1 MKRVL
6 FFIFLFILSLLTFSQ
21 QSKIDSLLNILT
33 KDKEDTNKVIHL
45 NKLSWKYI
53 GIGSYDSALLYAN
66 HALTLVNSL
75 PKSLG
80 RSWAS
85 SSNNAIGVAYFQEGN
100 FPRSLDHYLKA
111 LKIDENLQDKN
122 EMANVL
128 VNIGILYK
136 DQGDYSKALDYYFRA
151 LKIDNELLEQALLT
165 RNVDEIRKAK
175 KGIAADLSN
184 IGLAYYEQKNFSKA
198 LDYYFKSL
206 KIDEESGNKNGM
218 AIRLGNIGLVY
229 DAKKD
234 YTKALDYYS
243 KALKLREELGDK
255 SLIAITLS
263 NIGSLYT
270 VQSKYSDAY
279 NYLYHALALDV
290 SNGEQYGVKDDYEQL
305 SKLYEKS
312 TALLP
317 DTVGGK
323 ILNREEMRLRSMYY
337 YKRSIA
343 IRDTIFSE
351 ENKKQLV
358 RKEMNYEFDKKEAA
372 QKAEQE
378 KKDTIAAQEKRG
390 QKIITYSISGGLF
403 LVLLLALFIFRGY
416 RQKQKANKELAEK
429 NFVIEEQKKLVE
441 EKNKDITDSITYAKR
456 IQDAILIPESEI
468 KKQFS
473 DAFVLF
479 KPKDIVSGDIYWF
492 AESKYNKVLVVA
504 DCTGH
509 GVPGGFMSMLS
520 FAMLQET
527 LLLEE
532 VKTTAQ
538 ALTYLDHKIT
548 ETLNRNNRS
557 YRDGMDMTLCAFS
570 KSSNTLQFSCANRP
584 LILIRNG
591 ELKEFSP
598 AKFTIGGAIDNV
610 SKNFKNQEI
619 QIEQGDMI
627 YLFTDGYVDQFGGLK
642 GKKFKHKQLNEK
654 LLAISNQPL
663 TKQKEILEQT
673 FNDWKGT
680 LEQVDDVCI
689 IGIKCL

>member
-1 MKRVL
+1 MKKNIRIL
-6 FFIFLFILSLLTFSQ
+6 FFHLPLFSFSQ
-21 QSKIDSLLNILT
+21 QSNIDSLSSLLKT
-33 KDKEDTNKVIHL
+33 DKEDTNKVIHL
-45 NKLSWKYI
+45 NKLSWQYI
-53 GIGSYDSALLYAN
+53 SISSYDSALLYASQTL
-66 HALTLVNSL
+66 ALANSI
-75 PKSLG
+75 PNGVG
-80 RSWAS
+80 RGWAS
-85 SSNNAIGVAYFQEGN
+85 SSNNAIGVVYFQQGN
-100 FPRSLDHYLKA
+100 YPKALDYYLKS
-111 LKIDENLQDKN
+111 LKIDEEINDKSG
-122 EMANVL
+122 MADIL
-128 VNIGILYK
+128 VNIGIFYK
-136 DQGDYSKALDYYFRA
+136 DQGDYPKALDYYFKA
-151 LKIDNELLEQALLT
+151 LKMDEELLEQAQH
-165 RNVDEIRKAK
+165 RRDAHEIRKEE

-184 IGLAYYEQKNFSKA
+184 IGLTYYEQKDYSKT
-198 LDYYFKSL
+198 LDCYFKAL
-206 KIDEESGNKNGM
+206 KIDEELGNKNGM

-229 DAKKD
+229 DAQKN

-243 KALKLREELGDK
+243 KALKMREELGDK

-270 VQSKYSDAY
+270 VQNKYGDAY

-290 SNGEQYGVKDDYEQL
+290 SNGEKDGVKDDYEQL

-312 TALLP
+312 NAPLP

-323 ILNREEMRLRSMYY
+323 ILNKEKMRLRSMYY

-372 QKAEQE
+372 TKAEQD
-378 KKDTIAAQEKRG
+378 KKDTITAEEKRR
-390 QKIITYSISGGLF
+390 QKIITYSVSGGLF

-416 RQKQKANKELAEK
+416 RQKQKANTIITQQKEEVEK
-429 NFVIEEQKKLVE
+429 QKKLVE
-441 EKNKDITDSITYAKR
+441 EKNKDITDSINYAKR
-456 IQDAILIPESEI
+456 IQEAFLIPESEI

-479 KPKDIVSGDIYWF
+479 NPKDIVSGDIYWF

-570 KSSNTLQFSCANRP
+570 KSANTLQFSCANRP

-591 ELKEFSP
+591 KLQEFFP
-598 AKFTIGGAIDNV
+598 DKFTIGGAIDNV
-610 SKNFKNQEI
+610 SKNFRNQEI
-619 QIEQGDMI
+619 QIEQDDMI
-627 YLFTDGYVDQFGGLK
+627 YLFTDGYVDQFGGPK

-654 LLAISNQPL
+654 LLAISHLPL
-663 TKQKEILEQT
+663 ARQKVELEKT
-673 FNDWKGT
+673 FVEWKGK
-680 LEQVDDVCI
+680 LEQVDDVLL
-689 IGIKCL
+689 IGIKI

>member
-1 MKRVL
+1 M
-6 FFIFLFILSLLTFSQ
+6 
-21 QSKIDSLLNILT
+21 
-33 KDKEDTNKVIHL
+33 
-45 NKLSWKYI
+45 
-53 GIGSYDSALLYAN
+53 LYAN
-66 HALTLVNSL
+66 QALTLANSL
-75 PKSLG
+75 PNGVG
-80 RSWAS
+80 RGWTS
-85 SSNNAIGVAYFQEGN
+85 SSNNAIGVVYFQQGN
-100 FPRSLDHYLKA
+100 YPKALDYYLKA
-111 LKIDENLQDKN
+111 LKIDEELNDKSG
-122 EMANVL
+122 MADIL
-128 VNIGILYK
+128 VNIGIFYK
-136 DQGDYSKALDYYFRA
+136 DQGDYPKALDYYFKA
-151 LKIDNELLEQALLT
+151 LKIDEELLEQAQHR
-165 RNVDEIRKAK
+165 RNDDEIRKEE

-184 IGLAYYEQKNFSKA
+184 IGLTYYEQKDFSKT
-198 LDYYFKSL
+198 LDCYFKAL
-206 KIDEESGNKNGM
+206 KIDEELENKNGI

-229 DAKKD
+229 DAQKN
-234 YTKALDYYS
+234 YPKALDYYS
-243 KALKLREELGDK
+243 RALKMREELGD
-255 SLIAITLS
+255 SYLIAITLS

-270 VQSKYSDAY
+270 MQNKYGDAY
-279 NYLYHALALDV
+279 NYLYHALALDA
-290 SNGEQYGVKDDYEQL
+290 SNGEKDGVKDDYEQL

-312 TALLP
+312 TSPLP

-323 ILNREEMRLRSMYY
+323 ILNKEEMRLRSMYY

-372 QKAEQE
+372 TKAEQD
-378 KKDTIAAQEKRG
+378 KKDAVTTAEKQR
-390 QKIITYSISGGLF
+390 QKVITYSVSVGLL

-416 RQKQKANKELAEK
+416 RQKQRANTIITQQKEEVEK
-429 NFVIEEQKKLVE
+429 QKKLVE
-441 EKNKDITDSITYAKR
+441 EKNKDITDSINYAKR
-456 IQDAILIPESEI
+456 IQEAFLIPESEI
-468 KKQFS
+468 KKQFA

-570 KSSNTLQFSCANRP
+570 KSANTLQFSCANRP
-584 LILIRNG
+584 LVLIRNG

-598 AKFTIGGAIDNV
+598 DKFTIGGAIDNV
-610 SKNFKNQEI
+610 SKDFRNQEI
-619 QIEQGDMI
+619 QIESGDMI

-654 LLAISNQPL
+654 LLAICHQPL
-663 TKQKEILEQT
+663 ANQKEILEQT

-680 LEQVDDVCI
+680 LEQVDDVCV
-689 IGIKCL
+689 IGVKL